1 MRKSFLFGL
10 FIFISCI
17 AFQNINAQLSK
28 KHYLPPITSDEAID
42 NQYIY
47 ISTPKSSNVSF
58 TIKPIGKPASEEITG
73 TVSNATPFFTTST
86 IVGTQLFQEPGQT
99 ATIINDK
106 GYIIEAN
113 DVIYVSVRMIS
124 AGRANQASAIV
135 SKGLSALG
143 TEFRMGG
150 FPSTNPANGHLNF
163 VSVMATEDN
172 TNVTF
177 DDFTP
182 GININNYEGPIPF
195 TKTLNEGE
203 SFIVSVSFDRGGTP
217 SDLLGT
223 LIKSDDENKPIVVN
237 SGSAT
242 GTFDTPT
249 NLRDYGIDQIV
260 DAKKIGDEYIFV
272 KGDGE
277 NAWENILIVAH
288 HDNTEVFIN
297 DNLTAE
303 TTIAKAGEWYV
314 IEGNEY
320 STNGNMYVKT
330 SQPVFAY
337 QGVGA
342 NDRAANQ
349 GLFFVPP
356 LNCESTGFVDNIP
369 NIDKIGFNT
378 FEGGVSIVTK
388 KGATLIIEENSTNTN
403 HTIDGPKDI
412 LGNSNYVT
420 YKVTN
425 LSGNVTVKSLI
436 GDAATELYC
445 SYFNQNGAA
454 TSGGFYS
461 GFPSKPEIN
470 FNVNIETLG
479 NCLGNNLK
487 LEAANTELFDG
498 GIQWQLY
505 NETTLNWVTKSTENA
520 YTPLPTEPGRYRLV
534 GKVICTGTEFISVEI
549 PISICPDDYDK
560 DGIIDNVDVDIDNDG
575 ILNCDESLGDKI
587 IDLSD
592 INTPT
597 VTDDLTT
604 INANL
609 ITENTTFTGDATG
622 SFTSVANASGTS
634 NSTYSLDFND
644 NINFKLTQNSTKDHT
659 ISDNEYFILRLSQAD
674 KNITLLDPDNQILV
688 DSNFDDEFEDD
699 FTQFSASVIKFKFK
713 TDLVGGTSTFQF
725 VANQIKNISFEHNN
739 NISSDIST
747 FNGTIGLTCFTLD
760 SDGDGI
766 ENMFDLDSDNDGIP
780 DISEVSSP
788 QITLLKTDANLD
800 GLDDAFNGLITNI
813 DTDND
818 GVKNYLDYDT
828 DNDGIFDSTE
838 ANHGLDVNFN
848 GTVDTFIDINKNGL
862 ADSLENDTT
871 VQTLSLKYTI
881 ADTDGDNV
889 FNFLELDADNDG
901 CNDVIEAGFTEYNN
915 DGILFANSFSVD
927 KNGKVKNPD
936 DGYTNPNSDYITS
949 APIELITPFTDVTF
963 CESATDTITI
973 DATANGFQWELS
985 TDDGATWNTITDNA
999 VYLGSNTNSLQ
1010 ITNTPYSYNNYQYR
1024 VALTRTGNS
1033 CGLTSAP
1040 ITLTVN
1046 PKPIILNNP
1055 AALFQCDTNSDLQT
1069 TFNLTEAEISIS
1081 TDADHTFKYYK
1092 TKMDAENGVQE
1103 VNDKTSYF
1111 VAVNGEAWVRTTSTA
1126 TTCHTISKINLT
1138 VSYTPNQTFEDTF
1151 YQCDD
1156 FLDAEGNNT
1165 VNNSDTDG
1173 ITFFD
1178 LSSVPDKITTDT
1190 NKRVEFYETDED
1202 RTKSINQITETQS
1215 LSNYRNTNHPYLGSA
1230 IAIYYKIIDKTNNN
1244 CQGIGEFNL
1253 EVNKI
1258 PEFSVKG
1265 ETPDA
1270 PIIICAKNV
1279 PYTLE
1284 IQSLFKDDYDYKWTD
1299 KVGNTVGGNSPT
1311 LSVSDQ
1317 GEYTVT
1323 ASSRETTICSRT
1335 RTIVVLK
1342 SNFENL
1348 ENSFVTVTD
1357 DISGFSANLS
1367 IRIDIPT
1374 NPLINEEFQ
1383 YALENENGNI
1393 VRPFQDD
1400 NIFNNVEGGVYKIIV
1415 ENKDGCGTSSLI
1427 VSVIQFPKF
1436 FTPNGQQNKT
1446 WTIKGTNSSFYQPNS
1461 TINIFNRY
1469 GKLVAQTSVD
1479 GEGWD
1484 GTYSGKTL
1492 PSDDYWFTVQLIPI
1506 DPNKMPI
1513 LKKGHFSLL
1522 RQ

>member
-1 MRKSFLFGL
+1 MRKSFLLGL
-10 FIFISCI
+10 FIFISLI
-17 AFQNINAQLSK
+17 TFQSINAQLSK
-28 KHYLPPITSDEAID
+28 KHYLPPVTSDEAID

-73 TVSNATPFFTTST
+73 TVSNTSPFSTTSRA
-86 IVGTQLFQEPGQT
+86 VGDQLFQSPQRT

-124 AGRANQASAIV
+124 SGRGNQASAIV

-143 TEFRMGG
+143 SEFRMGG
-150 FPSTNPANGHLNF
+150 FPSTNPASGHLNF
-163 VSVMATEDN
+163 VSVMATENN

-182 GININNYEGPIPF
+182 GITINNYAGSVPF

-223 LIKSDDENKPIVVN
+223 LIKSDDENKPIIVN

-260 DAKKIGDEYIFV
+260 DAKKIGNEYIFV

-288 HDNTEVFIN
+288 HNNTEVFIN
-297 DNLTAE
+297 GNLTPK

-314 IEGNEY
+314 IEGDEY
-320 STNGNMYVKT
+320 TTNGNMYVKT

-369 NIDKIGFNT
+369 NIDKIGSNT
-378 FEGGVSIVTK
+378 FDGGVSIVTK

-412 LGNSNYVT
+412 IGNGNYVT

-470 FNVNIETLG
+470 FNVSIETLG
-479 NCLGNNLK
+479 NCLGNDLK

-505 NETTLNWVTKSTENA
+505 NETTLNWVTKSTDNT
-520 YTPLPTEPGRYRLV
+520 YTPLATEPGRYRLV

-560 DGIIDNVDVDIDNDG
+560 DGIIDNIDVDIDNDG
-575 ILNCDESLGDKI
+575 ILNCDESLGNKI

-592 INTPT
+592 INNPT
-597 VTDDLTT
+597 VENNLTAVSASLT
-604 INANL
+604 
-609 ITENTTFTGDATG
+609 TENTTFTGNTTGNFISTATAG
-622 SFTSVANASGTS
+622 VTS
-634 NSTYSLDFND
+634 NAKYKLDFND
-644 NINFKLTQNSTKDHT
+644 NINFKLTQNNTTDHR
-659 ISDNEYFILRLSQAD
+659 ISNNEYFILRLSQAD
-674 KNITLLDPDNQILV
+674 KNITIIDPDNQILI
-688 DSNFDDEFEDD
+688 DSNFDDEFEDS
-699 FTQFSASVIKFKFK
+699 FTQFSSSVIKFKFK

-725 VANQIKNISFEHNN
+725 VAHQIKNISFEHYN

-747 FNGTIGLTCFTLD
+747 FNGTIGLTCFSRD

-766 ENMFDLDSDNDGIP
+766 EDMFDLDTDNDGIP
-780 DISEVSSP
+780 DIYEASSP

-818 GVKNYLDYDT
+818 GVKNYLDYDA
-828 DNDGIFDSTE
+828 DNDGIFDATE
-838 ANHGLDVNFN
+838 ANHSLDVDFN
-848 GTVDTFIDINKNGL
+848 GTIDTFIDINKNGL

-901 CNDVIEAGFTEYNN
+901 CNDVIEAGFTDYNN

-927 KNGKVKNPD
+927 ENGKVKNPD

-949 APIELITPFTDVTF
+949 APIELITAFTDVTF

-973 DATANGFQWELS
+973 DSTADGFQWELS
-985 TDDGATWNTITDNA
+985 TDDGTTWNTITDNA
-999 VYLGSNTNSLQ
+999 VYLGSNTNSLE
-1010 ITNTPYSYNNYQYR
+1010 ITNTPSSYNNYQYR

-1033 CGLTSAP
+1033 CGLTTTP
-1040 ITLTVN
+1040 ITLTVT
-1046 PKPIILNNP
+1046 PKPIVLNNP

-1081 TDADHTFKYYK
+1081 KDTDHSFKYFK
-1092 TKMDAENGVQE
+1092 TRIDAENGTPE
-1103 VNDKTSYF
+1103 VSDKTSYF
-1111 VAVNGEAWVRTTSTA
+1111 VAANGEAWVRTVSK
-1126 TTCHTISKINLT
+1126 TTGCYTISKIDLT
-1138 VSYTPNQTFEDTF
+1138 VSYTPNEPFEDTF
-1151 YQCDD
+1151 YECDD
-1156 FLDAEGNNT
+1156 FLDTEGNNT
-1165 VNNSDTDG
+1165 TDNSDTDG

-1178 LSSVPDKITTDT
+1178 LSGVPAKITTDSD
-1190 NKRVEFYETDED
+1190 KKIEFYETDED
-1202 RTKSINQITETQS
+1202 RTKSIKKITETQN
-1215 LSNYRNTNHPYLGSA
+1215 LANYRNKNNPYAGSP
-1230 IAIYYKIIDKTNNN
+1230 IPIFYKLISKTNNN
-1244 CQGIGEFNL
+1244 CQGIGVFYL

-1258 PEFSVKG
+1258 PEFSVEG
-1265 ETPDA
+1265 ESPDA
-1270 PIIICAKNV
+1270 PIIICAKNL

-1284 IQSLFKDDYDYKWTD
+1284 VQSIFKANYDYKWTD
-1299 KVGNTVGGNSPT
+1299 KAGNTVGGNSST
-1311 LSVSDQ
+1311 LLISEQ

-1323 ASSRETTICSRT
+1323 AFSRATTTCSRA

-1342 SNFENL
+1342 SNFETL

-1357 DISGFSANLS
+1357 DTSGISSNLS
-1367 IRIDIPT
+1367 ILINIPI

-1383 YALENENGNI
+1383 YALEDENGMT
-1393 VRPFQDD
+1393 VRAFQDS
-1400 NIFNNVEGGVYKIIV
+1400 NIFNNIEGGVYKIIV
-1415 ENKDGCGTSSLI
+1415 ENKDGCGSSSLI

-1436 FTPNGQQNKT
+1436 FTPNGQKNKT
-1446 WTIKGTNSSFYQPNS
+1446 WVIKGANNSFYQPNS
-1461 TINIFNRY
+1461 SINIFNRY
-1469 GKLVAQTSVD
+1469 GKLIAQTTIN
-1479 GEGWD
+1479 GEGWN

-1522 RQ
+1522 R